1 MEYGLKN
8 KNEITDMM
16 KMRKTVMICCLL
28 LSVAGCLAQPGWV
41 KNASKSVF
49 TLKTFSA
56 DGSLIASSNG
66 FFTGANGEAVSNF
79 TPFKGAARAVII
91 DFQGKELPVVSILG
105 ANDMYD
111 VVKFRVK
118 GKTQPIG
125 ISASTASEGSNVWL
139 LPYHEV
145 KNVMKGVVRKA
156 EKFHQNYNYYTVAMT
171 MPENSVSCPLLNEA
185 ADVIGLMQQP
195 ASLKDTLSYAV
206 GASFADSL
214 KISGFSINDAT
225 LKLTSIKKEL
235 PDDINEATL
244 ALYLA
249 NSQTDS
255 LTYTMM
261 INDFIEKFPNSPD
274 GYSYRAQMLSNNGDF
289 AAAQKDMEQAIK
301 LAEKKEEV
309 HFSYARLIYN
319 KEIYQS
325 AQPYP
330 SWSLDKALSEIR
342 EAIGISSQPTYRQL
356 EAAILFAQQ
365 NYDEAYNIYH
375 ELTDLELRGA
385 EIFYAAA
392 RCKEMQKDTTAM
404 LALMDSTMNTFSKP
418 YLKEAAPYLWARAQA
433 RVNAGKYRDGI
444 NDMNDYEELMKA
456 TIDDNFYYVRHQAE
470 IKGRLY
476 QQALNDINR
485 AIQMNPQEILYYA
498 EKASL
503 EVRVGMYDQAIMT
516 AQECIQIDPNN
527 SDGYLFLGLAQC
539 LKGQKAEGIAN
550 LQKAKDLGD
559 EQAEGLIEKY
569 K

>member
-1 MEYGLKN
+1 
-8 KNEITDMM
+8 
-16 KMRKTVMICCLL
+16 MRKTVMICCLL

-79 TPFKGAARAVII
+79 TPFKGASRAVII
-91 DFQGKELPVVSILG
+91 DFQGKELPVVSIIG

-139 LPYHEV
+139 LPYREV
-145 KNVMKGVVRKA
+145 KNVMMGVVRKA
-156 EKFHQNYNYYTVAMT
+156 EKFHNNYDYYTVAMT
-171 MPENSVSCPLLNEA
+171 MPENTVSCPLLNDA
-185 ADVIGLMQQP
+185 GNVIGLMQQP

-214 KISGFSINDAT
+214 KLSGFTMNDAT

-235 PDDINEATL
+235 PDNITEATL

-249 NSQTDS
+249 NSQADS
-255 LTYTMM
+255 LTYVMM

-289 AAAQKDMEQAIK
+289 AAAQKDMEQALK
-301 LAEKKEEV
+301 LAEKKEEA

-330 SWSLDKALSEIR
+330 NWSLDKALSEIR
-342 EAIGISSQPTYRQL
+342 EAIGIASQPTYRQL

-365 NYDEAYNIYH
+365 NYEEAYNIYH
-375 ELTDLELRGA
+375 ELADSELRSA

-433 RVNAGKYRDGI
+433 RLNAGKYRDAI
-444 NDMNDYEELMKA
+444 NDMNDYEDLMKA

-485 AIQMNPQEILYYA
+485 AMQMNPQEILYYA

-503 EVRVGMYDQAIMT
+503 EVRVGMYDQAIAT

-539 LKGQKAEGIAN
+539 LKGQKTEGIAN
-550 LQKAKDLGD
+550 LQKARELGD

>member
-1 MEYGLKN
+1 
-8 KNEITDMM
+8 
-16 KMRKTVMICCLL
+16 MRKTVMICCLL

-79 TPFKGAARAVII
+79 TPFKGASRAVII
-91 DFQGKELPVVSILG
+91 DFQGKELPVVSIIG

-125 ISASTASEGSNVWL
+125 ISSSTASEGSNVWL
-139 LPYHEV
+139 LPYREV
-145 KNVMKGVVRKA
+145 KNVMMGVVRKA
-156 EKFHQNYNYYTVAMT
+156 EKFHNNYDYYTVAMT
-171 MPENSVSCPLLNEA
+171 MPENTVSCPLLNDA
-185 ADVIGLMQQP
+185 GNVIGLMQQP

-214 KISGFSINDAT
+214 KLSGFTMNDAT

-235 PDDINEATL
+235 PDNITEATL

-249 NSQTDS
+249 NSQADS
-255 LTYTMM
+255 LTYVMM

-289 AAAQKDMEQAIK
+289 AAAQKDMEQALK
-301 LAEKKEEV
+301 LAEKKEEA

-330 SWSLDKALSEIR
+330 NWSLDKALSEIR
-342 EAIGISSQPTYRQL
+342 EAIGIASQPTYRQL

-365 NYDEAYNIYH
+365 NYEEAYNIYH
-375 ELTDLELRGA
+375 ELADSELRSA

-433 RVNAGKYRDGI
+433 RLNAGKYRDAI
-444 NDMNDYEELMKA
+444 NDMNDYEDLMKA

-485 AIQMNPQEILYYA
+485 AMQMNPQEILYYA

-503 EVRVGMYDQAIMT
+503 EVRVGMYDQAIAT

-550 LQKAKDLGD
+550 LQKARELGD

>member
-1 MEYGLKN
+1 
-8 KNEITDMM
+8 
-16 KMRKTVMICCLL
+16 MRKTVMICCLL

-66 FFTGANGEAVSNF
+66 FFTGASGEAVSNF
-79 TPFKGAARAVII
+79 TPFKGATRAVII

-118 GKTQPIG
+118 GKTQPMN
-125 ISASTASEGSNVWL
+125 ISTSTASEGSNVWL

-156 EKFHQNYNYYTVAMT
+156 EKFHQNYDYYTVAIT
-171 MPENSVSCPLLNEA
+171 MPENSVSCPLLNDAGE
-185 ADVIGLMQQP
+185 VIGMMQQP
-195 ASLKDTLSYAV
+195 ASVKDTLNYAV

-214 KISGFSINDAT
+214 KISGFSMNDAT
-225 LKLTSIKKEL
+225 LKLTQIKKEL
-235 PDDINEATL
+235 PDDITEATL

-249 NSQTDS
+249 NSQADS
-255 LTYTMM
+255 ITYATMV
-261 INDFIEKFPNSPD
+261 NDFLEKFPNAAD
-274 GYSYRAQMLSNNGDF
+274 GYSYRAQLLAGNGDF
-289 AAAQKDMEQAIK
+289 AAAQQDMEQAIK
-301 LAEKKEEV
+301 LAEKKEEA
-309 HFSYARLIYN
+309 HFSYAHLIYN

-325 AQPYP
+325 AQPY
-330 SWSLDKALSEIR
+330 SNWSLDKALTEVR
-342 EAIGISSQPTYRQL
+342 EAIGINSQPTYRQL

-365 NYDEAYNIYH
+365 KYDESYNIYH
-375 ELTDLELRGA
+375 ELTDSELRSA

-392 RCKEMQKDTTAM
+392 RCKEMLKDTTAM

-418 YLKEAAPYLWARAQA
+418 YLKDAAPYLWARAQA
-433 RVNAGKYRDGI
+433 KLNTGKYRDAI
-444 NDMNDYEELMKA
+444 TDMNEYENLMKA

-485 AIQMNPQEILYYA
+485 AVQMNPQEILYYA

-503 EVRVGMYDQAIMT
+503 EVRVGMYDQAMQT
-516 AQECIQIDPNN
+516 AQECIQIDSNN

-550 LQKAKDLGD
+550 LQKARDLGD
-559 EQAEGLIEKY
+559 AQAEGLIEKY